1 MVYSVELSF
10 RARRDLEQIVAYI
23 SANSPRN
30 AARWRRRLQ
39 EKLRS
44 LSTMPT
50 ACGLAPEDQ
59 VSGREIRQLLFGT
72 YRVLF
77 TIYQTKVFVLTV
89 RHGARRL
96 LTADELDGIGP

>member
-1 MVYSVELSF
+1 MAFTVEFSF
-10 RARRDLEQIVAYI
+10 LARRDVDLIVAYI
-23 SANSPRN
+23 AARSPLNS
-30 AARWRRRLQ
+30 ARWRQRLH

-44 LSTMPT
+44 LRKMPT

-59 VSGREIRQLLFGT
+59 VSGREIRQLLFGS
-72 YRVLF
+72 YRILF

>member
-1 MVYSVELSF
+1 MAYSVEFSF
-10 RARRDLEQIVAYI
+10 RARRDLDHIVAYI
-23 SANSPRN
+23 AANSPRN
-30 AARWRRRLQ
+30 ATRWRHRLY

-44 LSTMPT
+44 LTTMPA

-59 VSGREIRQLLFGT
+59 VSGREIRQLLFGS

-77 TIYQTKVFVLTV
+77 TIYETKVFILTV
-89 RHGARRL
+89 RHGARRF